1 MNTPRA
7 LGPVVMVLLC
17 VTPVPGCGEDAPIDT
32 ASAGTTGIL
41 DTTGTRDTIG
51 DPPPDVTT
59 TDTLGTTGTT
69 GTTGDPP
76 ADVTTTGTTGPTST
90 ADTTEDPPADTT
102 GTTGD
107 PSTTGPDSDGESAG
121 TTATSDSSSS
131 SSGDDS
137 SGSGTSGGELVM
149 LGNTPSCP
157 VKAEAGP
164 SLPQEAGHLAA
175 TVLTPDTYPFAVS
188 HVQYGLARKPIAD
201 CVNTYAHRVEI
212 FVTEGGKPP
221 PKPSTDASTFVS
233 IAVEESFE
241 DIDLRVLEPKLDP
254 PIVLTDGQSLVVA
267 VSLEADVDAN
277 LSLCLASCVGA
288 AIPGVDYWSYAAAE
302 PYKWVDLVANY
313 NWPANFKIY
322 AFGTAL

>member
-1 MNTPRA
+1 MDRPAPAAPTPTPARRRVS
-7 LGPVVMVLLC
+7 PYLLL
-17 VTPVPGCGEDAPIDT
+17 T
-32 ASAGTTGIL
+32 
-41 DTTGTRDTIG
+41 
-51 DPPPDVTT
+51 
-59 TDTLGTTGTT
+59 
-69 GTTGDPP
+69 
-76 ADVTTTGTTGPTST
+76 
-90 ADTTEDPPADTT
+90 
-102 GTTGD
+102 
-107 PSTTGPDSDGESAG
+107 
-121 TTATSDSSSS
+121 
-131 SSGDDS
+131 
-137 SGSGTSGGELVM
+137 
-149 LGNTPSCP
+149 
-157 VKAEAGP
+157 
-164 SLPQEAGHLAA
+164 
-175 TVLTPDTYPFAVS
+175 LTPLFWSINWVLGRGLHHEIPPMAMTFFRWFFAIVILAPFAVS